1 MSVVLTPPESLLW
14 SYGITEPKQ
23 IDLDA
28 IACDQHAVVRYRHL
42 EGCEARLVAGKEKAI
57 ISVNTLGSSPG
68 RQRFSLAHEL
78 AHWLCDRRAGSFLC
92 AKIDIGPQNA
102 DATKSV
108 ESYANAYASQ
118 LLLPTYLVD
127 PWLVGRGAS
136 LATARALATEFR
148 SSVTAA
154 AIKLVK
160 RTTNVAVMVA
170 RHGQARLIWH
180 QRSPSMSSDFYVLPE
195 LHQETDAF
203 TLSFGGSAPDRPRR
217 EPAKRWISGPNTFR
231 LDATT
236 QSVRLPDGTVLSLV
250 VFGK

>member
-1 MSVVLTPPESLLW
+1 MSVVHTPAESLLW

-28 IACDQHAVVRYRHL
+28 IACDQHAVIRYRHL
-42 EGCEARLVAGKEKAI
+42 EGCEARLVAGKDKAV

-68 RQRFSLAHEL
+68 RQRFSVAHEL

-92 AKIDIGPQNA
+92 AKTDIGPQNA
-102 DATKSV
+102 DAKSA
-108 ESYANAYASQ
+108 ESCANAYASQ

-127 PWLVGRGAS
+127 PWLVGRTTS
-136 LATARALATEFR
+136 LATARALAAEFR

-160 RTTNVAVMVA
+160 RTTKVAAMVA

-203 TLSFGGSAPDRPRR
+203 TLTFGGLAADRPRR
-217 EPAKRWISGPNTFR
+217 EPANRWISGPNIFR
-231 LDATT
+231 LEATS
-236 QSVRLPDGTVLSLV
+236 QSIRLPDGTVLSLV

>member
-1 MSVVLTPPESLLW
+1 MLSPAEALLW
-14 SYGITEPKQ
+14 SYGVTEPKQ

-28 IACDQHAVVRYRHL
+28 IACDQHVSVRYRNL
-42 EGCEARLVAGKEKAI
+42 EGCEARLVAGRDQAV

-92 AKIDIGPQNA
+92 AKTDIGPQNA
-102 DATKSV
+102 QAKSV
-108 ESYANAYASQ
+108 ESQANAYASQ
-118 LLLPTYLVD
+118 LILPTYLVD
-127 PWLVGRGAS
+127 PWLAGRATS
-136 LATARALATEFR
+136 LASARTLAAEFR

-160 RTTNVAVMVA
+160 RTPHVALVA
-170 RHGQARLIWH
+170 RHGQGKLMWH

-203 TLSFGGSAPDRPRR
+203 TLNFGGTVVDRPRR
-217 EPAKRWISGPNTFR
+217 EPATRWISGPNVVH
-231 LDATT
+231 LNALS
-236 QSVRLPDGTVLSLV
+236 QSVRLPDGTVLSLA
-250 VFGK
+250 VFGR